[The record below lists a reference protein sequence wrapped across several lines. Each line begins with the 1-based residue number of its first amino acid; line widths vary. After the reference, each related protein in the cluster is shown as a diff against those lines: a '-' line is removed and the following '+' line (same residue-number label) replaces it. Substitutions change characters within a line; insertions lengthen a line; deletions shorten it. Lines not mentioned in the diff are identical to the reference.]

1 MNKKDFIC
9 IVCPRGCHI
18 TVDENMNVSGNSC
31 PRGKEYVLNELINPV
46 RVVTSTIRVTNRPMC
61 VVSIKTNKPIPKK
74 DIFRLMDHINT
85 LHVTAPTK
93 IGQVVSHNP
102 IGLDTDIVITKE
114 IK

>member
-18 TVDENMNVSGNSC
+18 TVDEALNVSGNSC
-31 PRGKEYVLNELINPV
+31 PRGKEYVLKEISDPV

-61 VVSIKTNKPIPKK
+61 VVSIKTSHAIPKK
-74 DIFRLMDHINT
+74 EIFHLMEHINT
-85 LHVTAPTK
+85 LHVEAPTK

-102 IGLDTDIVITKE
+102 LGLDVDIVITKE